1 MGSIRQPES
10 LDFEKMYIESLEKFV
25 TKVVSTMATSISLQP
40 SEALNLLEG
49 IHVEMLG
56 ELNYKIEAIKNNS
69 NNANVKHIGAEKL
82 SWEIEKA
89 IKAIS
94 VATDLNTDEITSI
107 FSNTPDASLED
118 VSYRLRR
125 QSAHDRF
132 SF

>member
-1 MGSIRQPES
+1 
-10 LDFEKMYIESLEKFV
+10 
-25 TKVVSTMATSISLQP
+25 MATSISLQP

>member
-56 ELNYKIEAIKNNS
+56 ELNGE
-69 NNANVKHIGAEKL
+69 
-82 SWEIEKA
+82 
-89 IKAIS
+89 
-94 VATDLNTDEITSI
+94 
-107 FSNTPDASLED
+107 F
-118 VSYRLRR
+118 
-125 QSAHDRF
+125 
-132 SF
+132 